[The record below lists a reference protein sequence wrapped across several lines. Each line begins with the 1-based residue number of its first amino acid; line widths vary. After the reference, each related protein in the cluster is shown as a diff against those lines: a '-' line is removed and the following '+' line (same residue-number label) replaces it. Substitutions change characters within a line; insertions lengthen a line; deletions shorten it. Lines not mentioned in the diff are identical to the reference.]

1 MSRFLKGL
9 SAGALTVW
17 LAATPAW
24 AQATAALNGRVTD
37 ESGAVLPGVTVT
49 ATQTDTGFSRSVVT
63 DGGGAYVMPN
73 LPVGPYQLE
82 ISLPGFRTYMRT
94 GIVLQVAATP
104 TINAVLAVG
113 SLEET
118 VAVEAAAP
126 LVDVRST
133 GISEVIEQQRI
144 LELPLQGRQ
153 VTDLIVL
160 AGAAVQDAPNNKS
173 MPGSVFTGVAGS
185 LPFGVAYLLDGAA
198 HNNPYDNLNM
208 PLPFPDAL
216 QEFRVATSGLSAD
229 NGVHSGG
236 TVSAVTKSGTNVFH
250 GTLFEFLRDKRFNSK
265 AVFAPI
271 GPDGKKRD
279 DGLKR
284 NQPGGVLGGPILA
297 DRLFFFGAY
306 QGTFLRVTPA
316 DAITRIPTP
325 ATLAGDFTAF
335 ASPACNR
342 GQQVNLRAPF
352 VNNRID
358 PGLLSPAA
366 TAIARQLP
374 TTADPCGDVRFSAP
388 QHYDQHQVVAK
399 VDYQG
404 SGAHS
409 IFGRYMLTSD
419 VQLPGWPASG
429 NVLTTRPEDASQNH
443 RAQSL
448 TLGDTKV
455 FGANT
460 VNAFRVVWNRTR
472 AHYNLE
478 PFFGADTLGIKD
490 FYNYVPGII
499 GIEISGGFMTASGG
513 SVLFQGDTD
522 AYQISD
528 DVTLVRGSH
537 QIALGG
543 NVAHWTHY
551 TVDGQRGVGLWTFDG
566 SSSGLGMADFLTGR
580 LARLEHARP
589 GVLDLAQE
597 YLGLYAQDT
606 WRVGTR
612 VTLNGGL
619 RWEPFFGQDI
629 KNKAI
634 SNFNLDNFRRGV
646 TSTVFRNA
654 PPGFLYPGD
663 PDFPSGKS
671 GLNNK
676 WTNFAPRVG
685 AAWDVTGDGRMAVR
699 SSYSLGYDFQGAS
712 YLFISATAPPFGGRL
727 RVTQL
732 PGGLDD
738 PYRGFPGGP
747 PHPYPENPGP
757 DAQFPA
763 YGALASVDPDNN
775 STRVQSWNVI
785 VERQVGAAWQVSAS
799 YLGSYTD
806 RIWAQ
811 VQRNAGV
818 FLGTGPCT
826 LAGVSY
832 PTCTTPANLNQRR
845 KLSIENP
852 QASRLI
858 GSIERHEAI
867 GTQTYH
873 ALRLSTQRRA
883 ASGVSLSAN
892 YTRSYCVGN
901 FAQTTFFTG
910 GQSVQDP
917 DNPDWDLGNCT
928 FSRRHI
934 ANATV
939 TVATPQFAN
948 RALHVLASDW
958 NVAGILSAR
967 SGAWLTVMTLRDIT
981 ATGILQQRVDQVAA
995 NPYGDKT
1002 LGNYLNRAAFAY
1014 PAPGQLGTHTRN
1026 SIEGPAYWSIDL
1038 ALSRRIPLGATQDL
1052 ELRLETFNLLN
1063 HFNWGNPG
1071 PPLGGGGNA
1080 NTVNLDAG
1088 NFGQITTQAGTP
1100 RIFQFG
1106 IRYGF

>member
-1 MSRFLKGL
+1 MYFLRHV
-9 SAGALTVW
+9 SAGALILVLTSS
-17 LAATPAW
+17 AAW

-37 ESGAVLPGVTVT
+37 QSGGVLPGVTVT
-49 ATQTDTGFSRSVVT
+49 VTQTETGFMRSVVT
-63 DGGGAYVMPN
+63 ADDGAYVIPN

-82 ISLPGFRTYMRT
+82 MMLQGFRTYVQR

-104 TINAVLAVG
+104 TINAELAVG

-133 GISEVIEQQRI
+133 GISEVVEQERI
-144 LELPLQGRQ
+144 LELPLEGRNPAA
-153 VTDLIVL
+153 LIAMV
-160 AGAAVQDAPNNKS
+160 GGVVQETPNNKS
-173 MPGSVFTGVAGS
+173 MPGSIFTGVAGS
-185 LPFGVAYLLDGAA
+185 LPFGVAYLLDGAP

-236 TVSAVTKSGTNVFH
+236 SVNAVTKSGTNVLH
-250 GTLFEFLRDKRFNSK
+250 GTLFEFLRDKRFNAK

-271 GPDGKKRD
+271 NPATGQRLD

-284 NQPGGVLGGPILA
+284 NQLGGVLGGPILT

-306 QGTFLRVTPA
+306 QGTFQSVAPP
-316 DAITRIPTP
+316 DATTRIPTP
-325 ATLAGDFTAF
+325 AMLAGDFTGL

-342 GQQVNLRAPF
+342 GQQITLRAPF
-352 VNNRID
+352 VNNQID
-358 PGLLSPAA
+358 PRLLSPAA
-366 TAIARQLP
+366 MAIARQLP
-374 TTADPCGDVRFSAP
+374 TTTDPCGDVRFSAP
-388 QHYDQHQVVAK
+388 LSYDQSQIIAK
-399 VDYQG
+399 ADYQG
-404 SGAHS
+404 SGGHS
-409 IFGRYMLTSD
+409 IFGRYMLTFD
-419 VQLPGWPASG
+419 EQVPAWPKSG
-429 NVLTTRPEDASQNH
+429 SVLTTRAEDNAQNH
-443 RAQSL
+443 RAHSL
-448 TLGDTKV
+448 TLGDTRV

-460 VNAFRVVWNRTR
+460 VNAFRVAWNRSR
-472 AHYNLE
+472 AHYHLE
-478 PFFGADTLGIKD
+478 PFFGAESLGINN

-499 GIEISGGFMTASGG
+499 GLEISGGFTTASGG
-513 SVLFQGDTD
+513 SVYFQGDTD

-528 DVTLVRGSH
+528 DITLVRGSH
-537 QIALGG
+537 QLALGG
-543 NVAHWTHY
+543 QGAYWTHY

-566 SSSGLGMADFLTGR
+566 SVTGLGMADFLTGR

-589 GVLDLAQE
+589 GVLDMTQK

-606 WRVGTR
+606 WRVSPR
-612 VTLNGGL
+612 VTLNGGI
-619 RWEPFFGQDI
+619 RWEPFFGAHIQ
-629 KNKAI
+629 NKAI
-634 SNFNLDNFRRGV
+634 SNFDFDRFRQGA

-663 PDFPSGKS
+663 ADFPSGTS

-676 WTNFAPRVG
+676 WTNVAPRVG
-685 AAWDVTGDGRMAVR
+685 MAWDVTGDGRMAVR

-732 PGGLDD
+732 PGGFDD
-738 PYRGFPGGP
+738 PYRDFPGGA
-747 PHPYPENPGP
+747 PHPYPEAPGP

-785 VERQVGAAWQVSAS
+785 VERQIGAAWQVSAT

-811 VQRNAGV
+811 AQRNPGV
-818 FLGTGPCT
+818 YQSTGST
-826 LAGVSY
+826 A
-832 PTCTTPANLNQRR
+832 ANLNQRR
-845 KLSIENP
+845 VLSLENP

-858 GSIERHEAI
+858 GSLERHEAI
-867 GTQTYH
+867 GTQEYH

-892 YTRSYCVGN
+892 YARSYCVGN
-901 FAQTTFFTG
+901 VAQTTFFTG
-910 GQSVQDP
+910 GQSLQDP
-917 DNPDWDLGNCT
+917 DNPDWDLGNCQ

-939 TVATPQFAN
+939 TLETPQFAN
-948 RALHVLASDW
+948 RGLNVLASGW

-967 SGAWLTVMTLRDIT
+967 SGAWLTVMTLRDIA
-981 ATGILQQRVDQVAA
+981 ATGILQQRLDQVLD

-1002 LGNYLNRAAFAY
+1002 LNNYLNRAAFAD
-1014 PAPGQLGTHTRN
+1014 PAPGQLGNHKRN
-1026 SIEGPAYWSIDL
+1026 SIEGPGYWTIDL
-1038 ALSRRIPLGATQDL
+1038 ALARRIPLGATQNV
-1052 ELRLETFNLLN
+1052 ELRVETFNLLN

-1071 PPLGGGGNA
+1071 PPIGGGGNA
-1080 NTVNLDAG
+1080 NTVNFDAG
-1088 NFGQITTQAGTP
+1088 NFGQILTQAGTP

-1106 IRYGF
+1106 IKYAF

>member
-1 MSRFLKGL
+1 MYFLRQVSVCAMILVLTG
-9 SAGALTVW
+9 SA
-17 LAATPAW
+17 AW
-24 AQATAALNGRVTD
+24 AQATAELNGRVTD
-37 ESGAVLPGVTVT
+37 QSGGVLPGVTVT
-49 ATQTDTGFSRSVVT
+49 VTQTDTGFSRSAVT
-63 DGGGAYVMPN
+63 DDNGNYAIPN
-73 LPVGPYQLE
+73 LPTGPYRLE
-82 ISLPGFRTYMRT
+82 VMLQGFRSYVQT

-104 TINAVLAVG
+104 TINAVLSVG

-118 VAVEAAAP
+118 VSVEAAAP

-133 GISEVIEQQRI
+133 GISEVVEQERI
-144 LELPLQGRQ
+144 LELPLEGRNPAA
-153 VTDLIVL
+153 LIAMV
-160 AGAAVQDAPNNKS
+160 GGVVQERPNNKS
-173 MPGSVFTGVAGS
+173 MPGSLFTGVAGS
-185 LPFGVAYLLDGAA
+185 LPFGVAYLLDGAP

-236 TVSAVTKSGTNVFH
+236 SVNAVTKSGTNVLH
-250 GTLFEFLRDKRFNSK
+250 GTLFEFLRDKRFNAK

-271 GPDGKKRD
+271 DPNTGRRVD

-284 NQPGGVLGGPILA
+284 NQLGGALGGPILS

-306 QGTFLRVTPA
+306 QGTFQDVTPP
-316 DAITRIPTP
+316 DATTRIPTP
-325 ATLAGDFTAF
+325 AMLAGDFTAF

-342 GQQVNLRAPF
+342 GQQINLRAPF
-352 VNNRID
+352 VNNQID
-358 PGLLSPAA
+358 PRLFSPAA
-366 TAIARQLP
+366 MAIARQLP
-374 TTADPCGDVRFSAP
+374 TTTDPCGDIRFSAP
-388 QHYDQHQVVAK
+388 LSYDQSQVVAK

-404 SGAHS
+404 SGGHS
-409 IFGRYMLTSD
+409 IFGRYMLTFDDQVPS
-419 VQLPGWPASG
+419 WPTSG
-429 NVLTTRPEDASQNH
+429 SVLTTRAEDNAQTH
-443 RAQSL
+443 RAHSL
-448 TLGDTKV
+448 TLGDTRV
-455 FGANT
+455 FGTNT
-460 VNAFRVVWNRTR
+460 VNAFRVAWNRSR
-472 AHYNLE
+472 AHYHLE
-478 PFFGADTLGIKD
+478 PFFGAETLGINN

-499 GIEISGGFMTASGG
+499 GIEISGGFTTASGG

-528 DVTLVRGSH
+528 DVTLVRGNH
-537 QIALGG
+537 QLALGG
-543 NVAHWTHY
+543 NVAYWTHY

-566 SSSGLGMADFLTGR
+566 SLTGLGTADFLTGR

-589 GVLDLAQE
+589 GVLDLTQK

-606 WRVGTR
+606 WRVSPR
-612 VTLNGGL
+612 VTVNGGV
-619 RWEPFFGQDI
+619 RWEPFFGAHIQ
-629 KNKAI
+629 NNAI
-634 SNFNLDNFRRGV
+634 ANFDFDRFRQGA

-663 PDFPSGKS
+663 PDFPSGTS

-685 AAWDVTGDGRMAVR
+685 MAWDVTGDGRMAVR

-727 RVTQL
+727 RVTSL
-732 PGGLDD
+732 PGGFDD
-738 PYRGFPGGP
+738 PYRDFPGGP
-747 PHPYPENPGP
+747 PHPYPETPGP

-785 VERQVGAAWQVSAS
+785 VERQIGAAWQVAAS

-811 VQRNAGV
+811 AQRNPGV
-818 FLGTGPCT
+818 FM
-826 LAGVSY
+826 AGA
-832 PTCTTPANLNQRR
+832 TAANLNQRR
-845 KLSIENP
+845 VLSLENP

-858 GSIERHEAI
+858 GSLERHEAI
-867 GTQTYH
+867 GTQTYR

-883 ASGVSLSAN
+883 ATGVSLNAN

-901 FAQTTFFTG
+901 VAQTTFFTG
-910 GQSVQDP
+910 GQSLQDP
-917 DNPDWDLGNCT
+917 DNPDWDLGNCQ

-948 RALHVLASDW
+948 RGLNLVASGW
-958 NVAGILSAR
+958 NVAGILTAS
-967 SGAWLTVMTLRDIT
+967 SGAWLTVMTLRDIA
-981 ATGILQQRVDQVAA
+981 ATGILQQRPNQVLD

-1002 LGNYLNRAAFAY
+1002 LNNYLNRAAFAD
-1014 PAPGQLGTHTRN
+1014 PAPGQLGDHIRN
-1026 SIEGPAYWSIDL
+1026 SIEGPAYWTIDL
-1038 ALSRRIPLGATQDL
+1038 ALSRRIPLGVAHNL
-1052 ELRLETFNLLN
+1052 ELRVETFNLLN

-1088 NFGQITTQAGTP
+1088 NFGQILTQAGTP

-1106 IRYGF
+1106 VKYAF

>member
-1 MSRFLKGL
+1 MRFPGHFAIGL
-9 SAGALTVW
+9 ILLLTS
-17 LAATPAW
+17 TSAW
-24 AQATAALNGRVTD
+24 AQATAELNGRVTD
-37 ESGAVLPGVTVT
+37 QSGGVLPGVTVT
-49 ATQTDTGFSRSVVT
+49 VTQTDTGFTRSVVT
-63 DGGGAYVMPN
+63 EANGLYVVSN
-73 LPVGPYQLE
+73 LPTGPYRLE
-82 ISLPGFRTYMRT
+82 VALQGFRTYVQT

-104 TINAVLAVG
+104 TINVVLSVG
-113 SLEET
+113 NLQET
-118 VAVEAAAP
+118 VTIEAAAP
-126 LVDVRST
+126 LVDVKST
-133 GISEVIEQQRI
+133 GISEVVEQERI

-160 AGAAVQDAPNNKS
+160 AGAAVQDIPNNKS
-173 MPGSVFTGVAGS
+173 MPGSIFTGVAGS

-236 TVSAVTKSGTNVFH
+236 TVNAVTKSGTNLLH

-265 AVFAPI
+265 AYFAPI
-271 GPDGKKRD
+271 GPDGKRLD

-284 NQPGGVLGGPILA
+284 NQPGGVVGGPIVK

-306 QGTFLRVTPA
+306 QGTFLRVTPP
-316 DAITRIPTP
+316 DAITRIPSR
-325 ATLAGDFTAF
+325 AMLAGDFTAF

-342 GQQVNLRAPF
+342 GQQIQLRAPF
-352 VNNRID
+352 VNNQID
-358 PGLLSPAA
+358 PRLFSPAA
-366 TAIARQLP
+366 MNIARQLP
-374 TTADPCGDVRFSAP
+374 STNDPCGDTRFSAP
-388 QHYDQHQVVAK
+388 QHYDQGQVIGK
-399 VDYQG
+399 VDYQSIGG
-404 SGAHS
+404 SHS
-409 IFGRYMLTSD
+409 MFVRYMGTFD
-419 VQLPGWPASG
+419 DQLPSWPGSG
-429 NVLTTRPEDASQNH
+429 NVLTTRPEDAAQKH
-443 RAQSL
+443 RAHSL
-448 TLGDTKV
+448 TGGDTRV
-455 FGANT
+455 YGSNT
-460 VNAFRVVWNRTR
+460 VNAVRFAWNRTR

-478 PFFGADTLGIKD
+478 PFFGAETVGIKD
-490 FYNYVPGII
+490 FYNYVPGVM
-499 GIEISGGFMTASGG
+499 GLEVSGGFTTASGG

-528 DVTLVRGSH
+528 DLAVVRGSH
-537 QIALGG
+537 QLAVGG
-543 NVAHWTHY
+543 SVAYWTHY
-551 TVDGQRGVGLWTFDG
+551 TTDGQRGVGLWTFDG
-566 SSSGLGMADFLTGR
+566 SLTGLGMADFLTGR

-589 GVLDLAQE
+589 GVLDMNQK

-606 WRVGTR
+606 WRVSRT
-612 VTLNGGL
+612 VTLNAGL
-619 RWEPFFGQDI
+619 RWEPFFGATI
-629 KNKAI
+629 ANKAI
-634 SNFNLDNFRRGV
+634 ANFDLNRFRQGT

-663 PDFPSGKS
+663 PGFPSGKS

-676 WTNFAPRVG
+676 WTNLAPRIG
-685 AAWDVTGDGRMAVR
+685 MAWDVTGDGRTAVR

-732 PGGLDD
+732 PGGFDD
-738 PYRGFPGGP
+738 PYRDFPGGP
-747 PHPYPENPGP
+747 PHPYPETPGP

-775 STRVQSWNVI
+775 STRIQSWNVI
-785 VERQVGAAWQVSAS
+785 VERQIGAAWQVSAS

-826 LAGVSY
+826 LAGVFY
-832 PTCTTPANLNQRR
+832 PTCTTTANLNQRR
-845 KLSIENP
+845 LLSLENP

-867 GTQTYH
+867 GTQTYR
-873 ALRLSTQRRA
+873 ALRLSTQRREA
-883 ASGVSLSAN
+883 RGVSLSAN

-910 GQSVQDP
+910 GQSLQNP
-917 DNPDWDLGNCT
+917 DDPDWDLGNCAL
-928 FSRRHI
+928 SRRHI

-939 TVATPQFAN
+939 TVETPQFAN
-948 RALHVLASDW
+948 RGLNLVASGW
-958 NVAGILSAR
+958 NVAGILGAR
-967 SGAWLTVMTLRDIT
+967 SGAWLTVMTLRDI
-981 ATGILQQRVDQVAA
+981 AANGILQQRVDQVLD
-995 NPYGDKT
+995 NPYGKKT
-1002 LGNYLNRAAFAY
+1002 LDNYLNPAAFAY
-1014 PAPGQLGTHTRN
+1014 PAPGQLGTHKRN
-1026 SIEGPAYWSIDL
+1026 SFEGPAYWSIDL
-1038 ALSRRIPLGATQDL
+1038 ALSRRIPLGPAQNV
-1052 ELRLETFNLLN
+1052 ELRVETFNLLN

-1071 PPLGGGGNA
+1071 PPLGAGANA
-1080 NTVNLDAG
+1080 NTANFDAG
-1088 NFGQITTQAGTP
+1088 NFGQITTQTGTP

-1106 IRYGF
+1106 IKYVF

>member
-1 MSRFLKGL
+1 MSRFLRGF
-9 SAGALTVW
+9 SAVALTVFF
-17 LAATPAW
+17 TTTMAW
-24 AQATAALNGRVTD
+24 AQATAELNGRVTD
-37 ESGAVLPGVTVT
+37 QSGGVLPGVTVT
-49 ATQTDTGFSRSVVT
+49 VTQTDTGFSRSVVT
-63 DGGGAYVMPN
+63 DDNGNYAIPN
-73 LPVGPYQLE
+73 LPTGPYRLE
-82 ISLPGFRTYMRT
+82 VMLQGFRSYVQT

-104 TINAVLAVG
+104 TINAVLSVG

-118 VAVEAAAP
+118 VSVEAAAP

-133 GISEVIEQQRI
+133 GISEVVEQERI
-144 LELPLQGRQ
+144 LELPLEGRNPAA
-153 VTDLIVL
+153 LIAMV
-160 AGAAVQDAPNNKS
+160 GGVVQERPNNKS
-173 MPGSVFTGVAGS
+173 MPGSLFTGVAGS
-185 LPFGVAYLLDGAA
+185 LPFGVAYLLDGAP

-236 TVSAVTKSGTNVFH
+236 SVNAVTKSGTNVLH
-250 GTLFEFLRDKRFNSK
+250 GTLFEFLRDKRFNAK

-271 GPDGKKRD
+271 DPVTGERVD

-284 NQPGGVLGGPILA
+284 NQLGGALGGPILT
-297 DRLFFFGAY
+297 DRLFFFAAY
-306 QGTFLRVTPA
+306 QGTFQDVTPP
-316 DAITRIPTP
+316 DATTRIPTP
-325 ATLAGDFTAF
+325 AMLAGDFSAF

-342 GQQVNLRAPF
+342 GQQIALRAPF
-352 VNNRID
+352 VNNQID
-358 PGLLSPAA
+358 PRLFSPAA
-366 TAIARQLP
+366 MAIARQLP
-374 TTADPCGDVRFSAP
+374 TTTDPCGDIRFSAP
-388 QHYDQHQVVAK
+388 LGYDQSQVVAK

-404 SGAHS
+404 SGGHS
-409 IFGRYMLTSD
+409 IFGRYMLTLD
-419 VQLPGWPASG
+419 EQTPAWPTSG
-429 NVLTTRPEDASQNH
+429 SVLTTRAEDN
-443 RAQSL
+443 AQKHTAHSL
-448 TLGDTKV
+448 TLGDTRV
-455 FGANT
+455 FGTDT
-460 VNAFRVVWNRTR
+460 VNAFRVAWNRSR
-472 AHYNLE
+472 AHYHLE
-478 PFFGADTLGIKD
+478 PFFGAETLGINN

-499 GIEISGGFMTASGG
+499 GIEISGGFTTASGG

-528 DVTLVRGSH
+528 DVTLVRGNH
-537 QIALGG
+537 QLALGG
-543 NVAHWTHY
+543 NVAYWTHY

-566 SSSGLGMADFLTGR
+566 SLTGSGMADFLTGR

-589 GVLDLAQE
+589 GVLDLTQK

-606 WRVGTR
+606 WRVSPR
-612 VTLNGGL
+612 VTVNGGV
-619 RWEPFFGQDI
+619 RWEPFFGAHIQ
-629 KNKAI
+629 NNAI
-634 SNFNLDNFRRGV
+634 ANFDFDRFRQGA

-663 PDFPSGKS
+663 PDFPSGTS

-685 AAWDVTGDGRMAVR
+685 MAWDVTGDGRMAVR

-732 PGGLDD
+732 PGGFDD
-738 PYRGFPGGP
+738 PYRDFPGGP
-747 PHPYPENPGP
+747 PHPYPETPGP

-785 VERQVGAAWQVSAS
+785 VERQIGAAWQVAAS

-811 VQRNAGV
+811 AQRNPGV
-818 FLGTGPCT
+818 FV
-826 LAGVSY
+826 AGA
-832 PTCTTPANLNQRR
+832 TAANLNQRR
-845 KLSIENP
+845 VLSLENP

-858 GSIERHEAI
+858 GSLERHEAI
-867 GTQTYH
+867 GTQTYR
-873 ALRLSTQRRA
+873 ALRVSTQRRA
-883 ASGVSLSAN
+883 ATGVSLNAN

-901 FAQTTFFTG
+901 VAQTTFFTG
-910 GQSVQDP
+910 GQSLQDP
-917 DNPDWDLGNCT
+917 DNPDWDLGNCQ

-948 RALHVLASDW
+948 RGLNILASGW
-958 NVAGILSAR
+958 NVAGILTAS
-967 SGAWLTVMTLRDIT
+967 SGAWLSVMTLRDIA
-981 ATGILQQRVDQVAA
+981 ATGILQQRPNQVLA

-1002 LGNYLNRAAFAY
+1002 LNNYLNRAAFAD
-1014 PAPGQLGTHTRN
+1014 PAPGQLGDHIRN
-1026 SIEGPAYWSIDL
+1026 SIEGPAYWTIDL
-1038 ALSRRIPLGATQDL
+1038 ALSRRIPLGVAQNL
-1052 ELRLETFNLLN
+1052 ELRVETFNLLN

-1071 PPLGGGGNA
+1071 PPIGGGGNA

-1088 NFGQITTQAGTP
+1088 NFGQILTQMGTP

-1106 IRYGF
+1106 SKYAF

>member
-1 MSRFLKGL
+1 MAVLVRGKEALMYFLRQVSVCAMILVLTG
-9 SAGALTVW
+9 SA
-17 LAATPAW
+17 AW
-24 AQATAALNGRVTD
+24 AQATAELNGRVTD
-37 ESGAVLPGVTVT
+37 QSGGVLPGVTVT
-49 ATQTDTGFSRSVVT
+49 VTQTDTGFSRSAVT
-63 DGGGAYVMPN
+63 DDNGNYAIPN
-73 LPVGPYQLE
+73 LPTGPYRLE
-82 ISLPGFRTYMRT
+82 VMLQGFRSYVQT

-104 TINAVLAVG
+104 TINAVLSVG

-118 VAVEAAAP
+118 VSVEAAAP

-133 GISEVIEQQRI
+133 GISEVVEQERI
-144 LELPLQGRQ
+144 LELPLEGRNPAA
-153 VTDLIVL
+153 LIAMV
-160 AGAAVQDAPNNKS
+160 GGVVQERPNNKS
-173 MPGSVFTGVAGS
+173 MPGSLFTGVAGS
-185 LPFGVAYLLDGAA
+185 LPFGVAYLLDGAP

-236 TVSAVTKSGTNVFH
+236 SVNAVTKSGTNVLH
-250 GTLFEFLRDKRFNSK
+250 GTLFEFLRDKRFNAK

-271 GPDGKKRD
+271 DPNTGRRVD

-284 NQPGGVLGGPILA
+284 NQLGGALGGPILS

-306 QGTFLRVTPA
+306 QGTFQDVTPP
-316 DAITRIPTP
+316 DATTRIPTP
-325 ATLAGDFTAF
+325 AMLAGDFTAF

-342 GQQVNLRAPF
+342 GQQINLRAPF
-352 VNNRID
+352 VNNQID
-358 PGLLSPAA
+358 PRLFSPAA
-366 TAIARQLP
+366 MAIARQLP
-374 TTADPCGDVRFSAP
+374 TTTDPCGDIRFSAP
-388 QHYDQHQVVAK
+388 LSYDQSQVVAK

-404 SGAHS
+404 SGGHS
-409 IFGRYMLTSD
+409 IFGRYMLTFDDQVPS
-419 VQLPGWPASG
+419 WPTSG
-429 NVLTTRPEDASQNH
+429 SVLTTRAEDNAQTH
-443 RAQSL
+443 RAHSL
-448 TLGDTKV
+448 TLGDTRV
-455 FGANT
+455 FGTNT
-460 VNAFRVVWNRTR
+460 VNAFRVAWNRSR
-472 AHYNLE
+472 AHYHLE
-478 PFFGADTLGIKD
+478 PFFGAETLGINN

-499 GIEISGGFMTASGG
+499 GIEISGGFTTASGG

-528 DVTLVRGSH
+528 DVTLVRGNH
-537 QIALGG
+537 QLALGG
-543 NVAHWTHY
+543 NVAYWTHY

-566 SSSGLGMADFLTGR
+566 SLTGLGTADFLTGR

-589 GVLDLAQE
+589 GVLDLTQK

-606 WRVGTR
+606 WRVSPR
-612 VTLNGGL
+612 VTVNGGV
-619 RWEPFFGQDI
+619 RWEPFFGAHIQ
-629 KNKAI
+629 NNAI
-634 SNFNLDNFRRGV
+634 ANFDFDRFRQGA

-663 PDFPSGKS
+663 PDFPSGTS

-685 AAWDVTGDGRMAVR
+685 MAWDVTGDGRMAVR

-727 RVTQL
+727 RVTSL
-732 PGGLDD
+732 PGGFDD
-738 PYRGFPGGP
+738 PYRDFPGGP
-747 PHPYPENPGP
+747 PHPYPETPSP

-785 VERQVGAAWQVSAS
+785 VERQIGAAWQVAAS

-811 VQRNAGV
+811 AQRNPGV
-818 FLGTGPCT
+818 FM
-826 LAGVSY
+826 AGA
-832 PTCTTPANLNQRR
+832 TAANLNQRR
-845 KLSIENP
+845 VLSLENP

-858 GSIERHEAI
+858 GSLERHEAI
-867 GTQTYH
+867 GTQTYR

-883 ASGVSLSAN
+883 ATGVSLNAN

-901 FAQTTFFTG
+901 VAQTTFFTG
-910 GQSVQDP
+910 GQSLQDP
-917 DNPDWDLGNCT
+917 DNPDWDLGNCQ

-948 RALHVLASDW
+948 RGLNLVASGW
-958 NVAGILSAR
+958 NVAGILTAS
-967 SGAWLTVMTLRDIT
+967 SGAWLTVMTLRDIA
-981 ATGILQQRVDQVAA
+981 ATGILQQRPNQVLD

-1002 LGNYLNRAAFAY
+1002 LNNYLNRAAFAD
-1014 PAPGQLGTHTRN
+1014 PAPGQLGDHLRN
-1026 SIEGPAYWSIDL
+1026 SIEGPAYWTIDL
-1038 ALSRRIPLGATQDL
+1038 ALSRRIPLGVAHNL
-1052 ELRLETFNLLN
+1052 ELRVETFNLLN

-1088 NFGQITTQAGTP
+1088 NFGQILTQAGTP

-1106 IRYGF
+1106 VKYAF

>member
-1 MSRFLKGL
+1 MYFLRQVSVCAMILVLTG
-9 SAGALTVW
+9 SA
-17 LAATPAW
+17 AW
-24 AQATAALNGRVTD
+24 AQATAELNGRVTD
-37 ESGAVLPGVTVT
+37 QSGGVLPGVTVT
-49 ATQTDTGFSRSVVT
+49 VTQTDTGFSRSAVT
-63 DGGGAYVMPN
+63 DDNGNYAIPN
-73 LPVGPYQLE
+73 LPTGPYRLE
-82 ISLPGFRTYMRT
+82 VMLQGFRSYVQT

-104 TINAVLAVG
+104 TINAVLSVG

-118 VAVEAAAP
+118 VSVEAAAP

-133 GISEVIEQQRI
+133 GISEVVEQERI
-144 LELPLQGRQ
+144 LELPLEGRNPAA
-153 VTDLIVL
+153 LIAMV
-160 AGAAVQDAPNNKS
+160 GGVVQERPNNKS
-173 MPGSVFTGVAGS
+173 MPGSLFTGVAGS
-185 LPFGVAYLLDGAA
+185 LPFGVAYLLDGAP

-236 TVSAVTKSGTNVFH
+236 SVNAVTKSGTNVLH
-250 GTLFEFLRDKRFNSK
+250 GTLFEFLRDKRFNAK

-271 GPDGKKRD
+271 DPNTGRRVD

-284 NQPGGVLGGPILA
+284 NQLGGALGGPILS

-306 QGTFLRVTPA
+306 QGTFQDVTPP
-316 DAITRIPTP
+316 DATTRIPTP
-325 ATLAGDFTAF
+325 AMLAGDFTAF

-342 GQQVNLRAPF
+342 GQQINLRAPF
-352 VNNRID
+352 VNNQID
-358 PGLLSPAA
+358 PRLFSPAA
-366 TAIARQLP
+366 MAIARQLP
-374 TTADPCGDVRFSAP
+374 TTTDPCGDIRFSAP
-388 QHYDQHQVVAK
+388 LSYDQSQVVAK

-404 SGAHS
+404 SGGHS
-409 IFGRYMLTSD
+409 IFGRYMLTFDDQVPS
-419 VQLPGWPASG
+419 WPTSG
-429 NVLTTRPEDASQNH
+429 SVLTTRAEDNAQTH
-443 RAQSL
+443 RAHSL
-448 TLGDTKV
+448 TLGDTRV
-455 FGANT
+455 FGTDT
-460 VNAFRVVWNRTR
+460 VNAFRVAWNRSR
-472 AHYNLE
+472 AHYHLE
-478 PFFGADTLGIKD
+478 PFFGAETLGINN

-499 GIEISGGFMTASGG
+499 GIEISGGFTTASGG

-528 DVTLVRGSH
+528 DVTLVRGNH
-537 QIALGG
+537 QLALGG
-543 NVAHWTHY
+543 NVAYWTHY

-566 SSSGLGMADFLTGR
+566 SLTGLGTADFLTGR

-589 GVLDLAQE
+589 GVLDLTQK

-606 WRVGTR
+606 WRVSPR
-612 VTLNGGL
+612 VTVNGGV
-619 RWEPFFGQDI
+619 RWEPFFGAHIQ
-629 KNKAI
+629 NNAI
-634 SNFNLDNFRRGV
+634 ANFDFDRFRQGA

-663 PDFPSGKS
+663 PDFPSGTS

-685 AAWDVTGDGRMAVR
+685 MAWDVTGDGRMAVR

-727 RVTQL
+727 RVTSL
-732 PGGLDD
+732 PGGFDD
-738 PYRGFPGGP
+738 PYRDFPGGP
-747 PHPYPENPGP
+747 PHPYPETPGP

-785 VERQVGAAWQVSAS
+785 VERQIGAAWQVAAS

-811 VQRNAGV
+811 AQRNPGV
-818 FLGTGPCT
+818 FM
-826 LAGVSY
+826 AGA
-832 PTCTTPANLNQRR
+832 TAANLNQRR
-845 KLSIENP
+845 VLSLENP

-858 GSIERHEAI
+858 GSLERHEAI
-867 GTQTYH
+867 GTQTYR

-883 ASGVSLSAN
+883 ATGVSLNAN

-901 FAQTTFFTG
+901 VAQTTFFTG
-910 GQSVQDP
+910 GQSLQDP
-917 DNPDWDLGNCT
+917 DNPDWDLGNCQ

-948 RALHVLASDW
+948 RGLNLVASGW
-958 NVAGILSAR
+958 NVAGILTAS
-967 SGAWLTVMTLRDIT
+967 SGAWLTVMTLRDIA
-981 ATGILQQRVDQVAA
+981 ATGILQQRPNQVLD

-1002 LGNYLNRAAFAY
+1002 LNNYLNRAAFAD
-1014 PAPGQLGTHTRN
+1014 PAPGQLGDHLRN
-1026 SIEGPAYWSIDL
+1026 SIEGPAYWTIDL
-1038 ALSRRIPLGATQDL
+1038 ALSRRIPLGVAHNL
-1052 ELRLETFNLLN
+1052 ELRVETFNLLN

-1088 NFGQITTQAGTP
+1088 NFGQILTQAGTP

-1106 IRYGF
+1106 VKYAF

>member
-1 MSRFLKGL
+1 MSRFLRGF
-9 SAGALTVW
+9 SAVALTVFF
-17 LAATPAW
+17 TTTMAW
-24 AQATAALNGRVTD
+24 AQATAELNGRVTD
-37 ESGAVLPGVTVT
+37 QSGGVLPGVTVT
-49 ATQTDTGFSRSVVT
+49 VTQTDTGFSRSVVT
-63 DGGGAYVMPN
+63 DDNGNYAIPN
-73 LPVGPYQLE
+73 LPTGPYRLE
-82 ISLPGFRTYMRT
+82 VMLQGFRSYVQT

-104 TINAVLAVG
+104 TINAVLSVG

-118 VAVEAAAP
+118 VSVEAAAP

-133 GISEVIEQQRI
+133 GISEVVEQERI
-144 LELPLQGRQ
+144 LELPLEGRNPAA
-153 VTDLIVL
+153 LIAMV
-160 AGAAVQDAPNNKS
+160 GGVVQERPNNKS
-173 MPGSVFTGVAGS
+173 MPGSLFTGVAGS
-185 LPFGVAYLLDGAA
+185 LPFGVAYLLDGAP

-236 TVSAVTKSGTNVFH
+236 SVNAVTKSGTNVLH
-250 GTLFEFLRDKRFNSK
+250 GTLFEFLRDKRFNAK

-271 GPDGKKRD
+271 DPVTGERVD

-284 NQPGGVLGGPILA
+284 NQLGGALGGPILT
-297 DRLFFFGAY
+297 DRLFFFAAY
-306 QGTFLRVTPA
+306 QGTFQDVTPP
-316 DAITRIPTP
+316 DATTRIPTP
-325 ATLAGDFTAF
+325 AMLAGDFSAF

-342 GQQVNLRAPF
+342 GQQIALRAPF
-352 VNNRID
+352 VNNQID
-358 PGLLSPAA
+358 PRLFSPAA
-366 TAIARQLP
+366 MAIARQLP
-374 TTADPCGDVRFSAP
+374 TTTDPCGDIRFSAP
-388 QHYDQHQVVAK
+388 LGYDQSQVVAK

-404 SGAHS
+404 SGGHS
-409 IFGRYMLTSD
+409 IFGRYMLTLD
-419 VQLPGWPASG
+419 EQTPAWPTSG
-429 NVLTTRPEDASQNH
+429 SVLTTRAEDN
-443 RAQSL
+443 AQKHTAHSL
-448 TLGDTKV
+448 TLGDTRV
-455 FGANT
+455 FGTDT
-460 VNAFRVVWNRTR
+460 VNAFRVAWNRSR
-472 AHYNLE
+472 AHYHLE
-478 PFFGADTLGIKD
+478 PFFGAETLGINN

-499 GIEISGGFMTASGG
+499 GIEISGGFTTASGG

-528 DVTLVRGSH
+528 DVTLVRGNH
-537 QIALGG
+537 QLALGG
-543 NVAHWTHY
+543 NVAYWTHY

-566 SSSGLGMADFLTGR
+566 SLTGSGMADFLTGR

-589 GVLDLAQE
+589 GVLDLTQK

-606 WRVGTR
+606 WRVSPR
-612 VTLNGGL
+612 VTVNGGV
-619 RWEPFFGQDI
+619 RWEPFFGAHIQ
-629 KNKAI
+629 NNAI
-634 SNFNLDNFRRGV
+634 ANFDFDRFRQGA

-663 PDFPSGKS
+663 PDFPSGTS

-685 AAWDVTGDGRMAVR
+685 MAWDVTGDGRMAVR

-732 PGGLDD
+732 PGGFDD
-738 PYRGFPGGP
+738 PYRDFPGGP
-747 PHPYPENPGP
+747 PHPYPETPGP

-785 VERQVGAAWQVSAS
+785 VERQIGAAWQVAAS

-811 VQRNAGV
+811 AQRNPGV
-818 FLGTGPCT
+818 FV
-826 LAGVSY
+826 AGA
-832 PTCTTPANLNQRR
+832 TAANLNQRR
-845 KLSIENP
+845 VLSLENP

-858 GSIERHEAI
+858 GSLERHEAI
-867 GTQTYH
+867 GTQTYR
-873 ALRLSTQRRA
+873 ALRVSTQRRA
-883 ASGVSLSAN
+883 ATGVSLNAN

-901 FAQTTFFTG
+901 VAQTTFFTG
-910 GQSVQDP
+910 GQSLQDP
-917 DNPDWDLGNCT
+917 DNPDWDLGNCQ

-948 RALHVLASDW
+948 RGLNILASGW
-958 NVAGILSAR
+958 NVAGILTAS
-967 SGAWLTVMTLRDIT
+967 SGAWLSVMTLRDIA
-981 ATGILQQRVDQVAA
+981 ATGILQQRPNQVLA

-1002 LGNYLNRAAFAY
+1002 LNNYLNRAAFAD
-1014 PAPGQLGTHTRN
+1014 PAPGQLGDHIRN
-1026 SIEGPAYWSIDL
+1026 SIEGPAYWTIDL
-1038 ALSRRIPLGATQDL
+1038 ALSRRIPLGVAQNL
-1052 ELRLETFNLLN
+1052 ELRVETFNLLN

-1071 PPLGGGGNA
+1071 PPIGGGGNA

-1088 NFGQITTQAGTP
+1088 NFGQILTQMGTP

-1106 IRYGF
+1106 IKYAF

>member
-1 MSRFLKGL
+1 MYFLRHV
-9 SAGALTVW
+9 SAGALILVLTSS
-17 LAATPAW
+17 AAW

-37 ESGAVLPGVTVT
+37 QSGGVLPGVTVT
-49 ATQTDTGFSRSVVT
+49 VTQTETGFTRSVVT
-63 DGGGAYVMPN
+63 DDDGTYVIPN
-73 LPVGPYQLE
+73 LPLGPYQLE
-82 ISLPGFRTYMRT
+82 VMLQGFRTYVQR

-104 TINAVLAVG
+104 TINAVLSVG

-118 VAVEAAAP
+118 VSVEAAAP

-133 GISEVIEQQRI
+133 GISEVVEQERI
-144 LELPLQGRQ
+144 LELPLEGRNPAA
-153 VTDLIVL
+153 LIAMV
-160 AGAAVQDAPNNKS
+160 GGVVQERPNNKS
-173 MPGSVFTGVAGS
+173 MPGSLFTGVAGS
-185 LPFGVAYLLDGAA
+185 LPFGVAYLLDGAP

-236 TVSAVTKSGTNVFH
+236 SVNAVTKSGTNVLH
-250 GTLFEFLRDKRFNSK
+250 GTLFEFLRDKRFNAK
-265 AVFAPI
+265 AAFAPI
-271 GPDGKKRD
+271 DPNTGRRVD

-284 NQPGGVLGGPILA
+284 NQLGGALGGPILT

-306 QGTFLRVTPA
+306 QGTFQDVTPP
-316 DAITRIPTP
+316 DATTRIPTP
-325 ATLAGDFTAF
+325 AMLAGDFAAF

-342 GQQVNLRAPF
+342 GQQITLRPPF
-352 VNNRID
+352 VNNQID
-358 PGLLSPAA
+358 PRLFSPAA
-366 TAIARQLP
+366 MAIARQLP
-374 TTADPCGDVRFSAP
+374 TTADPCGDIRFSAP
-388 QHYDQHQVVAK
+388 LSYDQSQVVAK
-399 VDYQG
+399 IDYQG
-404 SGAHS
+404 SGGHS
-409 IFGRYMLTSD
+409 IFGRYMLTTD
-419 VQLPGWPASG
+419 EQVPAWPTSG
-429 NVLTTRPEDASQNH
+429 SVLTTRPEDN
-443 RAQSL
+443 AQKHSAHSL
-448 TLGDTKV
+448 TLGDTRV

-460 VNAFRVVWNRTR
+460 VNAFRVAWNRSR
-472 AHYNLE
+472 AHYHLE
-478 PFFGADTLGIKD
+478 PFFGAETLGIKD

-499 GIEISGGFMTASGG
+499 GIEISGGFTTASGG

-528 DVTLVRGSH
+528 DVTLVRGAH
-537 QIALGG
+537 QLALGG
-543 NVAHWTHY
+543 NVAYWTHY

-566 SSSGLGMADFLTGR
+566 SLTGSGMADFLTGR

-589 GVLDLAQE
+589 GVLDLAQK

-606 WRVGTR
+606 WRISPR
-612 VTLNGGL
+612 VTVNGGV
-619 RWEPFFGQDI
+619 RWEPFFGAHIQ
-629 KNKAI
+629 NNAI
-634 SNFNLDNFRRGV
+634 ANFDFDRFRQGA

-663 PDFPSGKS
+663 PDFPSGTS

-685 AAWDVTGDGRMAVR
+685 MAWDVTGDGRMAVR

-727 RVTQL
+727 RVTSL
-732 PGGLDD
+732 PGGFDD
-738 PYRGFPGGP
+738 PYRDFPGGP
-747 PHPYPENPGP
+747 PHPYPETPGP

-763 YGALASVDPDNN
+763 YGALASVDPDAN

-785 VERQVGAAWQVSAS
+785 VERQIGAAWQVAAS

-811 VQRNAGV
+811 AQRNPGV
-818 FLGTGPCT
+818 FT
-826 LAGVSY
+826 AGA
-832 PTCTTPANLNQRR
+832 TAANLNQRR
-845 KLSIENP
+845 VLSLENP

-858 GSIERHEAI
+858 GSLERHEAI
-867 GTQTYH
+867 GTQTYR

-883 ASGVSLSAN
+883 ATGVSLNAN

-901 FAQTTFFTG
+901 VAQTTFFTG
-910 GQSVQDP
+910 GQSLQDP
-917 DNPDWDLGNCT
+917 DNPDWDLGNCQ

-939 TVATPQFAN
+939 TVATPQIAN
-948 RALHVLASDW
+948 RGLNILASGW
-958 NVAGILSAR
+958 NVAGILTAS
-967 SGAWLTVMTLRDIT
+967 SGAWLTVMTLRDIA
-981 ATGILQQRVDQVAA
+981 ATGILQQRPNQVLA

-1002 LGNYLNRAAFAY
+1002 LNNYLNRAAFAD
-1014 PAPGQLGTHTRN
+1014 PAPGQLGDHIRN
-1026 SIEGPAYWSIDL
+1026 SIEGPAYWTIDL
-1038 ALSRRIPLGATQDL
+1038 ALSRRIPLGVAQNL
-1052 ELRLETFNLLN
+1052 EIRVETFNLLN

-1071 PPLGGGGNA
+1071 PPIGGGGNT

-1088 NFGQITTQAGTP
+1088 NFGQILTQAGTP

-1106 IRYGF
+1106 IKYAF

>member
-1 MSRFLKGL
+1 MYFLRAV
-9 SAGALTVW
+9 STVALMILLTGP
-17 LAATPAW
+17 PAW

-49 ATQTDTGFSRSVVT
+49 VTQTETSFARSVVT
-63 DGGGAYVMPN
+63 DGDGTYVIPN
-73 LPVGPYQLE
+73 LPLGPYQLE
-82 ISLPGFRTYMRT
+82 MSLQGFRTYVQR
-94 GIVLQVAATP
+94 GIVLQVGATP

-118 VAVEAAAP
+118 VSVEAAAP

-133 GISEVIEQQRI
+133 GISEVVEQERI
-144 LELPLQGRQ
+144 LELPLEGRNAA
-153 VTDLIVL
+153 TLIAMV
-160 AGAAVQDAPNNKS
+160 GGVVQETPNNKS
-173 MPGSVFTGVAGS
+173 MPGSLYTGVAGS
-185 LPFGVAYLLDGAA
+185 LPFGVAFVLDGAP

-236 TVSAVTKSGTNVFH
+236 TVNLVTKSGTNVLH

-265 AVFAPI
+265 AVFAPVDPRT
-271 GPDGKKRD
+271 GEKMD

-284 NQPGGVLGGPILA
+284 NQPGGVLGGPILT

-306 QGTFLRVTPA
+306 QGTFLRVAPP
-316 DAITRIPTP
+316 DATTRIPT
-325 ATLAGDFTAF
+325 AAMLAGDFTAF

-342 GQQVNLRAPF
+342 GQQITLRAPF
-352 VNNRID
+352 VNNQID
-358 PGLLSPAA
+358 PRLFSPAA

-374 TTADPCGDVRFSAP
+374 TTTDPCGDVRFSAP
-388 QHYDQHQVVAK
+388 LSNDQSQIVTK

-404 SGAHS
+404 SGGHS
-409 IFGRYMLTSD
+409 IFGRYMLTFD
-419 VQLPGWPASG
+419 DQIPAWPTSG
-429 NVLTTRPEDASQNH
+429 SVLTTRAEDAAQNH
-443 RAQSL
+443 RAHSL
-448 TLGDTKV
+448 TLGDTRV

-460 VNAFRVVWNRTR
+460 VNAFRIAWNRSR

-478 PFFGADTLGIKD
+478 PFFGPETVGIKD

-499 GIEISGGFMTASGG
+499 GIEVSGGFATASGG

-528 DVTLVRGSH
+528 DITLVRGSH
-537 QIALGG
+537 QFALGG
-543 NVAHWTHY
+543 NVAYWTHY

-566 SSSGLGMADFLTGR
+566 SLTGLGMADFLTGR

-589 GVLDLAQE
+589 GILDLKQN

-606 WRVGTR
+606 WRISSR

-619 RWEPFFGQDI
+619 RWEPFFGTEIQ
-629 KNKAI
+629 NKAI
-634 SNFNLDNFRRGV
+634 ANFDVDRFRQGA

-654 PPGFLYPGD
+654 PAGFLYPGD
-663 PDFPSGKS
+663 SNFPSGKS
-671 GLNNK
+671 GMNNK

-685 AAWDVTGDGRMAVR
+685 MAWDVTGDGRMAVR
-699 SSYSLGYDFQGAS
+699 SSYGLGYDFQGAS
-712 YLFISATAPPFGGRL
+712 YLFISATSPPFGGRL

-732 PGGLDD
+732 PGGFDD
-738 PYRGFPGGP
+738 PYRDFPGGP

-757 DAQFPA
+757 ETQFPA
-763 YGALASVDPDNN
+763 YGSLASVDPDNN
-775 STRVQSWNVI
+775 STRFQSWNVV
-785 VERQVGAAWQVSAS
+785 VERQVGGAWQVSAS

-832 PTCTTPANLNQRR
+832 PTCTTTANLNQRR
-845 KLSIENP
+845 KLSVENA

-858 GSIERHEAI
+858 GSIERHEAV
-867 GTQTYH
+867 GTQNYH
-873 ALRLSTQRRA
+873 AFRLTTQRRA
-883 ASGVSLSAN
+883 ANGVSLNAN
-892 YTRSYCVGN
+892 YARSYCVGN
-901 FAQTTFFTG
+901 VAQTTFFTG

-917 DNPDWDLGNCT
+917 DNPDWDRGNCQ

-939 TVATPQFAN
+939 TVGTPQFDN
-948 RALHVLASDW
+948 RGLSLLASGW
-958 NVAGILSAR
+958 NLASILSAR
-967 SGAWLTVMTLRDIT
+967 SGTWMSVMTLRDVA
-981 ATGILQQRVDQVAA
+981 ATGILQQRVDQILD
-995 NPYGDKT
+995 NPYGNKT
-1002 LGNYLNRAAFAY
+1002 LNNYLNPAAFAY
-1014 PAPGQLGTHTRN
+1014 PAAGQLGTHKRN
-1026 SIEGPAYWSIDL
+1026 SIEGPAYWTIDL
-1038 ALSRRIPLGATQDL
+1038 AVSRRIPLGATQDL
-1052 ELRLETFNLLN
+1052 ELRVETFNLLN

-1071 PPLGGGGNA
+1071 PPLGGGGNVNTA
-1080 NTVNLDAG
+1080 NFDAG
-1088 NFGQITTQAGTP
+1088 NFGQIITQAGTP

-1106 IRYGF
+1106 IKYAF

>member
-1 MSRFLKGL
+1 MRRFLRGF
-9 SAGALTVW
+9 SAGALMLLVSV
-17 LAATPAW
+17 PVW

-37 ESGAVLPGVTVT
+37 ESGGVLPGVSVT
-49 ATQTDTGFSRSVVT
+49 ATQTDTGFSRSAVT
-63 DGGGAYVMPN
+63 DANGTYVLPN

-82 ISLPGFRTYMRT
+82 MTLQGFRTYMQT

-104 TINAVLAVG
+104 TINAVLTVG

-118 VAVEAAAP
+118 VSVEAAAP

-133 GISEVIEQQRI
+133 GISEVVEQERI
-144 LELPLQGRQ
+144 LELPLEGRNPAA
-153 VTDLIVL
+153 LIAMV
-160 AGAAVQDAPNNKS
+160 GGVVQETPNNKS
-173 MPGSVFTGVAGS
+173 MPGSTYTGVAGS
-185 LPFGVAYLLDGAA
+185 LPFGVTYLLDGAP

-208 PLPFPDAL
+208 PLPFPDAM

-236 TVSAVTKSGTNVFH
+236 SVNVVTKSGTNLLH
-250 GTLFEFLRDKRFNSK
+250 GTLFEFLRDKRFNAK

-271 GPDGKKRD
+271 NPATGDRLD
-279 DGLKR
+279 DGLRR
-284 NQPGGVLGGPILA
+284 NQLGGVLGGPILA
-297 DRLFFFGAY
+297 DRIFFFGAY
-306 QGTFLRVTPA
+306 QGTFQKVAPP
-316 DAITRIPTP
+316 DSITRIPTP
-325 ATLAGDFTAF
+325 AMLAGDFTAF
-335 ASPACNR
+335 TSPACNR
-342 GQQVNLRAPF
+342 GQQIALRAPF
-352 VNNRID
+352 VNNQID
-358 PGLLSPAA
+358 PRLFSPAA
-366 TAIARQLP
+366 MAIARQLP
-374 TTADPCGDVRFSAP
+374 TTAADPCGDVRFSAP
-388 QHYDQHQVVAK
+388 LSYDQSQIVTK

-404 SGAHS
+404 SGGHS
-409 IFGRYMLTSD
+409 IFGRYMLTFD
-419 VQLPGWPASG
+419 EQVPAWPKSG
-429 NVLTTRPEDASQNH
+429 NVLTTRAEDNAQNH
-443 RAQSL
+443 RAHSL
-448 TLGDTKV
+448 TLGDTRV
-455 FGANT
+455 FGTDT
-460 VNAFRVVWNRTR
+460 VNAFRVAWNRSR
-472 AHYNLE
+472 AHYHLE
-478 PFFGADTLGIKD
+478 PFFGADTLGISN
-490 FYNYVPGII
+490 FHNYVPGII
-499 GIEISGGFMTASGG
+499 GIEISGGFTTASGG

-522 AYQISD
+522 AYQVSD

-537 QIALGG
+537 QLALGG
-543 NVAHWTHY
+543 QVAYWTHY

-566 SSSGLGMADFLTGR
+566 SLTGAGMADFLTGR

-589 GVLDLAQE
+589 GVLDLTQR
-597 YLGLYAQDT
+597 YLGFYAQDT
-606 WRVGTR
+606 WRVSPR
-612 VTLNGGL
+612 VTLNGGI
-619 RWEPFFGQDI
+619 RWEPFFGAHIQ
-629 KNKAI
+629 NQAI
-634 SNFNLDNFRRGV
+634 ANFDLDRFRQGA

-663 PDFPSGKS
+663 ADFPSGKS

-685 AAWDVTGDGRMAVR
+685 MAWDVTGDGRMAVR

-732 PGGLDD
+732 PGGFDD
-738 PYRGFPGGP
+738 PYRDFPGGA
-747 PHPYPENPGP
+747 PHPYPEAPGP

-785 VERQVGAAWQVSAS
+785 VERQIGPSWQVAAS

-811 VQRNAGV
+811 AQRNPGV
-818 FLGTGPCT
+818 FM
-826 LAGVSY
+826 AGA
-832 PTCTTPANLNQRR
+832 TAANLNQRR
-845 KLSIENP
+845 VLSLENP

-867 GTQTYH
+867 GTQTYR
-873 ALRLSTQRRA
+873 ALRVSTQRRA
-883 ASGVSLSAN
+883 ASGVSLTAN

-901 FAQTTFFTG
+901 VAQTTFFTG
-910 GQSVQDP
+910 GQSLQDP
-917 DNPDWDLGNCT
+917 NNPDWDLGNCQ

-939 TVATPQFAN
+939 TVETPQFEN
-948 RALHVLASDW
+948 RGVNILASGW
-958 NVAGILSAR
+958 NVAGILKAS
-967 SGAWLTVMTLRDIT
+967 SGTWLTVMTLRDIA
-981 ATGILQQRVDQVAA
+981 ATGILQQRVNQVLD

-1002 LGNYLNRAAFAY
+1002 LNNYLNRAAFAD
-1014 PAPGQLGTHTRN
+1014 PAPGQLGNHTRN

-1038 ALSRRIPLGATQDL
+1038 ALTRRIPLGATNNL

-1080 NTVNLDAG
+1080 NTVNFDAG
-1088 NFGQITTQAGTP
+1088 NFGQIITQAGTP
-1100 RIFQFG
+1100 RILQFG
-1106 IRYGF
+1106 IKYAF

>member
-1 MSRFLKGL
+1 MKRVGVLCVT
-9 SAGALTVW
+9 ALILLLTS
-17 LAATPAW
+17 TSAW
-24 AQATAALNGRVTD
+24 AQATAELNGRVTD

-49 ATQTDTGFSRSVVT
+49 VTQTDTGFTRSVVT
-63 DGGGAYVMPN
+63 EANGLYVVSN
-73 LPVGPYQLE
+73 LPTGPYRLE
-82 ISLPGFRTYMRT
+82 VGLQGFRTYVQT

-104 TINAVLAVG
+104 TINVVLSVG
-113 SLEET
+113 NLQET
-118 VAVEAAAP
+118 VSVEAAAP

-133 GISEVIEQQRI
+133 GISEVVEQERI

-173 MPGSVFTGVAGS
+173 MPGSIFTGVAGS
-185 LPFGVAYLLDGAA
+185 LPFGVAYLLDGAV

-216 QEFRVATSGLSAD
+216 QELRVA
-229 NGVHSGG
+229 
-236 TVSAVTKSGTNVFH
+236 
-250 GTLFEFLRDKRFNSK
+250 
-265 AVFAPI
+265 P
-271 GPDGKKRD
+271 P
-279 DGLKR
+279 
-284 NQPGGVLGGPILA
+284 
-297 DRLFFFGAY
+297 
-306 QGTFLRVTPA
+306 

-325 ATLAGDFTAF
+325 AMLAGDFRAF
-335 ASPACNR
+335 TSPACNR
-342 GQQVNLRAPF
+342 GQQITLRAPF
-352 VNNRID
+352 VNNMID
-358 PGLLSPAA
+358 PRLFSPAA
-366 TAIARQLP
+366 MGVSRQLP

-388 QHYDQHQVVAK
+388 LHYDQNQIVAK
-399 VDYQG
+399 IDYQQ
-404 SGAHS
+404 SGGHS
-409 IFGRYMLTSD
+409 LFGRYMLTFD
-419 VQLPGWPASG
+419 EQLPAWPSSG
-429 NVLTTRPEDASQNH
+429 NVLTTRPEDAAQNH
-443 RAQSL
+443 RAHSL
-448 TLGDTKV
+448 TLGDTRV
-455 FGANT
+455 FGSNV
-460 VNAFRVVWNRTR
+460 VNAVRGGWNRSR

-478 PFFGADTLGIKD
+478 PFFGAETLGIRN
-490 FYNYVPGII
+490 FYNYVPGVI
-499 GIEISGGFMTASGG
+499 GLEISGGFTTASGG

-528 DVTLVRGSH
+528 DLTVVRGSH
-537 QIALGG
+537 QLALGG
-543 NVAHWTHY
+543 NVAYWKHY

-566 SSSGLGMADFLTGR
+566 SFTGVGMADFLTGR

-589 GVLDLAQE
+589 GVLDMKQD

-606 WRVGTR
+606 WRVGR
-612 VTLNGGL
+612 RMTLNGGV
-619 RWEPFFGQDI
+619 RWEPFSGARI
-629 KNKAI
+629 ENKAI
-634 SNFNLDNFRRGV
+634 ANFSLDRFRQGA

-663 PDFPSGKS
+663 ADFPSGKS

-676 WTNFAPRVG
+676 WTNVAPRIG
-685 AAWDVTGDGRMAVR
+685 MAWDATGDGRTAVR

-732 PGGLDD
+732 PGGFDD
-738 PYRGFPGGP
+738 PYRDFPGGP

-757 DAQFPA
+757 DAQFPS

-775 STRVQSWNVI
+775 STRIQSWNAI
-785 VERQVGAAWQVSAS
+785 VERQIGAAWQVSAS

-818 FLGTGPCT
+818 FMGLGPCT

-832 PTCTTPANLNQRR
+832 PTCTTAANLNQRR
-845 KLSIENP
+845 LLSLENP

-883 ASGVSLSAN
+883 AQGVSLSAN
-892 YTRSYCVGN
+892 YTRAYCVGN

-910 GQSVQDP
+910 GQSLQDP
-917 DNPDWDLGNCT
+917 NNPDWDLGNCSL
-928 FSRRHI
+928 SRRHI

-939 TVATPQFAN
+939 TVETPQFAN
-948 RALHVLASDW
+948 RGLHILASGW
-958 NVAGILSAR
+958 NVAGVVGAR
-967 SGAWLTVMTLRDIT
+967 SGAWLTVMTLRDI
-981 ATGILQQRVDQVAA
+981 AANGILQQRVDQVMD
-995 NPYGDKT
+995 NPYGNKT
-1002 LGNYLNRAAFAY
+1002 LDNYLNPAAFAY
-1014 PAPGQLGTHTRN
+1014 PAPGQLGSHKRN
-1026 SIEGPAYWSIDL
+1026 SIEGPAYWRIDL
-1038 ALSRRIPLGATQDL
+1038 ALSRRIPLGAARNM
-1052 ELRLETFNLLN
+1052 ELRVETFNLSN

-1080 NTVNLDAG
+1080 NTVNFDAG

-1106 IRYGF
+1106 IKYVF

>member
-1 MSRFLKGL
+1 MSRFLRGF
-9 SAGALTVW
+9 SAVALTV
-17 LAATPAW
+17 LLITTMAW
-24 AQATAALNGRVTD
+24 AQATAELNGRVTD
-37 ESGAVLPGVTVT
+37 QSGGVLPGVTVT
-49 ATQTDTGFSRSVVT
+49 VTQTDTGFSRSVVT
-63 DGGGAYVMPN
+63 DDNGNYAMPN
-73 LPVGPYQLE
+73 LPTGPYRLE
-82 ISLPGFRTYMRT
+82 VMLQGFRTYVQT

-104 TINAVLAVG
+104 TINAVLSVG

-118 VAVEAAAP
+118 VSVEAAAP

-133 GISEVIEQQRI
+133 GISEVVEQERI
-144 LELPLQGRQ
+144 LELPLEGRNPAA
-153 VTDLIVL
+153 LIAMV
-160 AGAAVQDAPNNKS
+160 GGVVQERPNNKS
-173 MPGSVFTGVAGS
+173 MPGSLFTGVAGS
-185 LPFGVAYLLDGAA
+185 LPFGVAYLLDGAP

-236 TVSAVTKSGTNVFH
+236 SVNAVTKSGTNVLH
-250 GTLFEFLRDKRFNSK
+250 GTLFEFLRDKRFNAK
-265 AVFAPI
+265 AAFAPI
-271 GPDGKKRD
+271 DPNTGRRVD

-284 NQPGGVLGGPILA
+284 NQLGGALGGPILT

-306 QGTFLRVTPA
+306 QGTFQDVTPP
-316 DAITRIPTP
+316 DATTRIPTP
-325 ATLAGDFTAF
+325 AMLAGDFTAF

-342 GQQVNLRAPF
+342 GQQITLRAPF
-352 VNNRID
+352 VNNQID
-358 PGLLSPAA
+358 PRLFSPAA
-366 TAIARQLP
+366 MAIARQLP
-374 TTADPCGDVRFSAP
+374 TTTDPCGDIRFSAP
-388 QHYDQHQVVAK
+388 LSYDQSQVVAK
-399 VDYQG
+399 IDYQG
-404 SGAHS
+404 SGGHS
-409 IFGRYMLTSD
+409 IFGRYMLTLD
-419 VQLPGWPASG
+419 EQVPAWPTSG
-429 NVLTTRPEDASQNH
+429 SVLTTRPEDN
-443 RAQSL
+443 AQKHSAHSL
-448 TLGDTKV
+448 TLGDTRV
-455 FGANT
+455 FGSNT
-460 VNAFRVVWNRTR
+460 VNAFRVAWNRSR
-472 AHYNLE
+472 AHYHLE
-478 PFFGADTLGIKD
+478 PFFGAETLGVKD

-499 GIEISGGFMTASGG
+499 GIEISGGFTTASGG

-528 DVTLVRGSH
+528 DVTLVRGNH
-537 QIALGG
+537 QLALGG
-543 NVAHWTHY
+543 NVAYWTHY

-566 SSSGLGMADFLTGR
+566 SLTGLGMADFLTGR

-589 GVLDLAQE
+589 GVLDLTQK

-606 WRVGTR
+606 WRVSPR
-612 VTLNGGL
+612 VTVNGGV
-619 RWEPFFGQDI
+619 RWEPFFGAHIQ
-629 KNKAI
+629 NNAI
-634 SNFNLDNFRRGV
+634 ANFDFDRFRQGA

-663 PDFPSGKS
+663 PDFPSGTS

-685 AAWDVTGDGRMAVR
+685 MAWDVTGDGRMAVR

-732 PGGLDD
+732 PGGFDD
-738 PYRGFPGGP
+738 PYRDFPGGP
-747 PHPYPENPGP
+747 PHPYPETPGP

-785 VERQVGAAWQVSAS
+785 VERQIGAAWQVAAS

-811 VQRNAGV
+811 VQRNPGV
-818 FLGTGPCT
+818 FV
-826 LAGVSY
+826 AGA
-832 PTCTTPANLNQRR
+832 TTANLNQRR
-845 KLSIENP
+845 VLSLENP

-858 GSIERHEAI
+858 GSLERHEAI
-867 GTQTYH
+867 GTQTYR

-883 ASGVSLSAN
+883 ATGVSLNAN

-901 FAQTTFFTG
+901 VAQTTFFTG
-910 GQSVQDP
+910 GQSLQDP
-917 DNPDWDLGNCT
+917 DNPDWDLGNCQ

-948 RALHVLASDW
+948 RGLNLLASGW
-958 NVAGILSAR
+958 NVAGILTAS
-967 SGAWLTVMTLRDIT
+967 SGAWLTVMTLRDIA
-981 ATGILQQRVDQVAA
+981 ATGILQQRPNQVLD

-1002 LGNYLNRAAFAY
+1002 LNNYLNRAAFAD
-1014 PAPGQLGTHTRN
+1014 PAPGQLGDHIRN
-1026 SIEGPAYWSIDL
+1026 SIEGPAYWTIDL
-1038 ALSRRIPLGATQDL
+1038 ALSRRIPLGVAQNL
-1052 ELRLETFNLLN
+1052 ELRVETFNLLN

-1071 PPLGGGGNA
+1071 PPIGGGGNA

-1088 NFGQITTQAGTP
+1088 NFGQILTQAGTP

-1106 IRYGF
+1106 MKYAF

>member
-1 MSRFLKGL
+1 MRRFLRGF
-9 SAGALTVW
+9 SAGALMLLVS
-17 LAATPAW
+17 LPVW

-37 ESGAVLPGVTVT
+37 ESGGVLPGVSVT
-49 ATQTDTGFSRSVVT
+49 ATQTDTGFSRSAVT
-63 DGGGAYVMPN
+63 DANGTYVLPN

-82 ISLPGFRTYMRT
+82 MTLQGFRTYMQT

-104 TINAVLAVG
+104 TINAVLTVG

-118 VAVEAAAP
+118 VSVEAAAP

-133 GISEVIEQQRI
+133 GISEVVEQERI

-160 AGAAVQDAPNNKS
+160 AGAAVQEAPNNKS
-173 MPGSVFTGVAGS
+173 MPGSIFTGVAGS

-208 PLPFPDAL
+208 PLPFPDAM

-236 TVSAVTKSGTNVFH
+236 SVNVVTKSGTNILH
-250 GTLFEFLRDKRFNSK
+250 GTLFEFLRDKRFNAK

-271 GPDGKKRD
+271 NPATGDRLD
-279 DGLKR
+279 DGLRR
-284 NQPGGVLGGPILA
+284 NQLGGVMGGPILA

-306 QGTFLRVTPA
+306 QGTFQKVAPP
-316 DAITRIPTP
+316 DSITRIATP
-325 ATLAGDFTAF
+325 AMLAGDFTAF
-335 ASPACNR
+335 TSPACNR
-342 GQQVNLRAPF
+342 GQQIALRAPF
-352 VNNRID
+352 VNNQID
-358 PGLLSPAA
+358 PRLFSPAA
-366 TAIARQLP
+366 MAIARQLP

-388 QHYDQHQVVAK
+388 LSYDQSQIVTK

-404 SGAHS
+404 SGGHS
-409 IFGRYMLTSD
+409 IFGRYMLTFD
-419 VQLPGWPASG
+419 EQVPAWPKSG
-429 NVLTTRPEDASQNH
+429 SVLTTRAEDNAQNH
-443 RAQSL
+443 RAHSL
-448 TLGDTKV
+448 TFGDTRV
-455 FGANT
+455 FGTDT
-460 VNAFRVVWNRTR
+460 VNAFRVAWNRSR
-472 AHYNLE
+472 AHYHLE
-478 PFFGADTLGIKD
+478 PFFGAETLGINN
-490 FYNYVPGII
+490 FHNYVPGII
-499 GIEISGGFMTASGG
+499 GIEISGGFTTASGG
-513 SVLFQGDTD
+513 SVYFQGDTD

-543 NVAHWTHY
+543 NVAYWTHY

-566 SSSGLGMADFLTGR
+566 SATGLGMADFLTGR
-580 LARLEHARP
+580 LTRLEHARP
-589 GVLDLAQE
+589 GVLDMTQR

-606 WRVGTR
+606 WRVSPR

-619 RWEPFFGQDI
+619 RWEPFFGAHIQ
-629 KNKAI
+629 NQAI
-634 SNFNLDNFRRGV
+634 ANFSLDRFRQGA

-676 WTNFAPRVG
+676 WTNVAPRVG
-685 AAWDVTGDGRMAVR
+685 VAWDVTGDGRTAVR

-732 PGGLDD
+732 PGGFDD
-738 PYRGFPGGP
+738 PYRDFPGGA
-747 PHPYPENPGP
+747 PHPYPEAPGP

-775 STRVQSWNVI
+775 ATRAQSWNVI
-785 VERQVGAAWQVSAS
+785 VERQIGAAWQVSAS

-811 VQRNAGV
+811 VQRNPGV

-832 PTCTTPANLNQRR
+832 PTCTTTANLNQRR
-845 KLSIENP
+845 ALSLENA

-867 GTQTYH
+867 GTQTYR

-883 ASGVSLSAN
+883 ANGVSLSAN

-901 FAQTTFFTG
+901 FAQVTFFTG
-910 GQSVQDP
+910 GQSLQNP
-917 DNPDWDLGNCT
+917 DDPDWDLGNCT

-939 TVATPQFAN
+939 TVDTPQFAN
-948 RALHVLASDW
+948 RGLNIVASGW
-958 NVAGILSAR
+958 NVAGILTAR
-967 SGAWLTVMTLRDIT
+967 SGAWLTVMTAQDT
-981 ATGILQQRVDQVAA
+981 AATGITQQRLNQVLDD
-995 NPYGDKT
+995 PYGNKT
-1002 LGNYLNRAAFAY
+1002 LGNYLNPAAFAR
-1014 PAPGQLGTHTRN
+1014 PAPGQLGTHKRN

-1038 ALSRRIPLGATQDL
+1038 ALSRRVPLGATNNL

-1071 PPLGGGGNA
+1071 PALGGGGNA
-1080 NTVNLDAG
+1080 NTVNFDAG

-1100 RIFQFG
+1100 RILQFG
-1106 IRYGF
+1106 IKYAF

>member
-1 MSRFLKGL
+1 MARVLLRSILVLAGL
-9 SAGALTVW
+9 LVGAS
-17 LAATPAW
+17 AW
-24 AQATAALNGRVTD
+24 AQATAELNGRVTD
-37 ESGAVLPGVTVT
+37 ESGGVLPGVTVT
-49 ATQTDTGFSRSVVT
+49 VTQTDTGFTRSVVT
-63 DGGGAYVMPN
+63 EANGLYVISN
-73 LPVGPYQLE
+73 LPTGPYRLE
-82 ISLPGFRTYMRT
+82 VSLQGFRTYVQT

-104 TINAVLAVG
+104 TINVELAVG

-118 VAVEAAAP
+118 VSVEAATP

-133 GISEVIEQQRI
+133 GISEVVEQERI
-144 LELPLQGRQ
+144 LELPLQGRN

-160 AGAAVQDAPNNKS
+160 AGAAVQDTPNNKS
-173 MPGSVFTGVAGS
+173 MPGSIYTGVAGS
-185 LPFGVAYLLDGAA
+185 LPFGVAYLLDGAS

-236 TVSAVTKSGTNVFH
+236 TVNAVTKSGTNVLH
-250 GTLFEFLRDKRFNSK
+250 GTLFEFVRDKRFNAK
-265 AVFAPI
+265 PVFAPI
-271 GPDGKKRD
+271 GPDGERLD

-284 NQPGGVLGGPILA
+284 NQLGGVLGGPILS

-306 QGTFLRVTPA
+306 QGTFLRVSPPDVLTKV
-316 DAITRIPTP
+316 PTP
-325 ATLAGDFTAF
+325 AMLAGDFRAF

-342 GQQVNLRAPF
+342 GQQITLRAPF
-352 VNNRID
+352 VNNQID
-358 PGLLSPAA
+358 PRLFSPAA
-366 TAIARQLP
+366 MAITRQLP
-374 TTADPCGDVRFSAP
+374 TTTDPCGDVRFTSP
-388 QHYDQHQVVAK
+388 QHYDQSQIVAK

-404 SGAHS
+404 SGGHS
-409 IFGRYMLTSD
+409 IFGRYMLTFD
-419 VQLPGWPASG
+419 EQIPAWPGSG
-429 NVLTTRPEDASQNH
+429 NVLTTRAEDTAQNH
-443 RAQSL
+443 KAHSL
-448 TLGDTKV
+448 TLGDTRV
-455 FGANT
+455 FGTDT
-460 VNAFRVVWNRTR
+460 VNAFRVAWNRSR
-472 AHYNLE
+472 AHYHLE
-478 PFFGADTLGIKD
+478 PFFGAETVGIRN
-490 FYNYVPGII
+490 FHNYVPGIM
-499 GIEISGGFMTASGG
+499 GVEISGGFATASGG
-513 SVLFQGDTD
+513 SVYFQGDTD
-522 AYQISD
+522 AFQISD
-528 DVTLVRGSH
+528 DITLVRGSH
-537 QIALGG
+537 QIAVGG
-543 NVAHWTHY
+543 NVAYWTHY
-551 TVDGQRGVGLWTFDG
+551 TVDSQRGVGLWTFDG
-566 SSSGLGMADFLTGR
+566 SLTGLGMTDFLTGR

-589 GVLDLAQE
+589 GVLDMTQK

-612 VTLNGGL
+612 VTLNGGV
-619 RWEPFFGQDI
+619 RWEPFFGAHI
-629 KNKAI
+629 ENRAVG
-634 SNFNLDNFRRGV
+634 NFSFDRFRQGAA
-646 TSTVFRNA
+646 STVFRNA

-663 PDFPSGKS
+663 ADFPSGKS

-676 WTNFAPRVG
+676 WTNVAPRVG
-685 AAWDVTGDGRMAVR
+685 MAWDVTGDGRTAVR

-732 PGGLDD
+732 PGGFDD
-738 PYRGFPGGP
+738 PYLGFPGGP
-747 PHPYPENPGP
+747 PHPYPETPGP

-775 STRVQSWNVI
+775 STRIQSWNVI
-785 VERQVGAAWQVSAS
+785 LERQLGAVWQVSSS

-811 VQRNAGV
+811 VQRNPGV

-832 PTCTTPANLNQRR
+832 PTCTTTANLNQRR
-845 KLSIENP
+845 TLSLENA

-858 GSIERHEAI
+858 GSIERHEAV

-901 FAQTTFFTG
+901 VTQTTFFTG
-910 GQSVQDP
+910 GQSLQDP
-917 DNPDWDLGNCT
+917 DNPDWDLGNCQ

-934 ANATV
+934 ANATM
-939 TVATPQFAN
+939 TVETPQFAN
-948 RALHVLASDW
+948 RGLNLLASGW
-958 NVAGILSAR
+958 NVAGILQAR
-967 SGAWLTVMTLRDIT
+967 SGEWLTVMTLRDIA
-981 ATGILQQRVDQVAA
+981 ATGILQQRVDQVLA
-995 NPYGDKT
+995 NPYGNKT
-1002 LGNYLNRAAFAY
+1002 LNNYLNPAAFAY
-1014 PAPGQLGTHTRN
+1014 PAPGQLGTHKRN

-1038 ALSRRIPLGATQDL
+1038 ALSRRIPLGATQNL
-1052 ELRLETFNLLN
+1052 ELRMETFNLLN

-1080 NTVNLDAG
+1080 NTANFDAG
-1088 NFGQITTQAGTP
+1088 NFGQITTQKGTP

-1106 IRYGF
+1106 IKYAF

>member
-1 MSRFLKGL
+1 MYFLRHV
-9 SAGALTVW
+9 SAGALILVLTSS
-17 LAATPAW
+17 AAW

-37 ESGAVLPGVTVT
+37 QSGAVLPGVTVT
-49 ATQTDTGFSRSVVT
+49 VTQTETGFTRSVVT
-63 DGGGAYVMPN
+63 DDDGTYVIPN
-73 LPVGPYQLE
+73 LPLGPYQLE
-82 ISLPGFRTYMRT
+82 VMLQGFRTYVQR

-118 VAVEAAAP
+118 VSVEAAAP

-133 GISEVIEQQRI
+133 GISEVVEQQRI

-160 AGAAVQDAPNNKS
+160 AGAAVQETPNNKS

-185 LPFGVAYLLDGAA
+185 LPFGVTYLLDGAP
-198 HNNPYDNLNM
+198 HNNPYDNLGM

-216 QEFRVATSGLSAD
+216 QEFRVATSGLSAE
-229 NGVHSGG
+229 NGVHSGA
-236 TVSAVTKSGTNVFH
+236 TVNAVTKSGTNVVH
-250 GTLFEFLRDKRFNSK
+250 GTLFEFLRDKRFNAK
-265 AVFAPI
+265 QVFAPVN
-271 GPDGKKRD
+271 PDTGKRLD

-284 NQPGGVLGGPILA
+284 NQLGGALGGPLLA

-306 QGTFLRVTPA
+306 QGTFLRQTPP
-316 DAITRIPTP
+316 DATTRIPTP
-325 ATLAGDFTAF
+325 AMLAGDFSTF

-342 GQQVNLRAPF
+342 GQQLALRAPF
-352 VNNRID
+352 ANNRID
-358 PGLLSPAA
+358 PSLFSPAA
-366 TAIARQLP
+366 MAIARQLP

-388 QHYDQHQVVAK
+388 VKKDESQIVAK

-404 SGAHS
+404 SGGHS
-409 IFGRYMLTSD
+409 IFGRYMLTFD
-419 VQLPGWPASG
+419 EWTPAWPSSG
-429 NVLTTRPEDASQNH
+429 SVLTTRAEDNAQTH
-443 RAQSL
+443 RAHSL
-448 TLGDTKV
+448 TLGDTRV
-455 FGANT
+455 FGTNT
-460 VNAFRVVWNRTR
+460 VNAFRVAWNRSR
-472 AHYNLE
+472 AHYHLE
-478 PFFGADTLGIKD
+478 PFFGAETLGIRD

-499 GIEISGGFMTASGG
+499 GLEISGGFTTASGG

-528 DVTLVRGSH
+528 DITLVRGSH
-537 QIALGG
+537 QFALGG
-543 NVAHWTHY
+543 QVAYWTHY

-566 SSSGLGMADFLTGR
+566 TFTGSGMADFLTGR

-589 GVLDLAQE
+589 GVLDLTQR
-597 YLGLYAQDT
+597 YLGFYAQDT
-606 WRVGTR
+606 WRVSPR
-612 VTLNGGL
+612 VTLNGGV
-619 RWEPFFGQDI
+619 RWEPFFGAHIQNNAIANFDI
-629 KNKAI
+629 
-634 SNFNLDNFRRGV
+634 DRFRQGA

-663 PDFPSGKS
+663 ADFPSGTS

-685 AAWDVTGDGRMAVR
+685 MAWDVTGDGRMAVR
-699 SSYSLGYDFQGAS
+699 SSYSLSYDFQGAS
-712 YLFISATAPPFGGRL
+712 YLFISTTAPPFGGRL

-732 PGGLDD
+732 LGGFDD
-738 PYRGFPGGP
+738 PYRDFPGGA
-747 PHPYPENPGP
+747 PHPYPETPGP

-785 VERQVGAAWQVSAS
+785 VERQIGAAWQVSAS

-811 VQRNAGV
+811 AQRNPGVYQGAGS
-818 FLGTGPCT
+818 T
-826 LAGVSY
+826 A
-832 PTCTTPANLNQRR
+832 ANLNQRR
-845 KLSIENP
+845 VLSLENP

-858 GSIERHEAI
+858 GSLERHEAI
-867 GTQTYH
+867 GTQDYR

-901 FAQTTFFTG
+901 VAQTTFFTG
-910 GQSVQDP
+910 GQSLQDP
-917 DNPDWDLGNCT
+917 DNPDWDRGNCQ

-939 TVATPQFAN
+939 TVETPQFAN
-948 RALHVLASDW
+948 RGLNVLASGW

-967 SGAWLTVMTLRDIT
+967 SGTWLTVMTLRDIA
-981 ATGILQQRVDQVAA
+981 ATGILQQRLNQVLD
-995 NPYGDKT
+995 NPYGDKS
-1002 LGNYLNRAAFAY
+1002 LNNYLNRAAFAD
-1014 PAPGQLGTHTRN
+1014 PAPGQLGTHARN

-1038 ALSRRIPLGATQDL
+1038 ALARRIPLGATQNV
-1052 ELRLETFNLLN
+1052 ELRVETFNLLN

-1071 PPLGGGGNA
+1071 PPIGGGGNA
-1080 NTVNLDAG
+1080 NTVNFDAG
-1088 NFGQITTQAGTP
+1088 NFGQILTQAGTP
-1100 RIFQFG
+1100 RVFQFG
-1106 IRYGF
+1106 IKYAF

>member
-1 MSRFLKGL
+1 MYFLRQVSVCAMILVLTG
-9 SAGALTVW
+9 SA
-17 LAATPAW
+17 AW
-24 AQATAALNGRVTD
+24 AQATAELNGRVTD
-37 ESGAVLPGVTVT
+37 QSGGVLPGVTVT
-49 ATQTDTGFSRSVVT
+49 VTQTDTGFSRSAVT
-63 DGGGAYVMPN
+63 DDNGNYAIPN
-73 LPVGPYQLE
+73 LPTGPYRLE
-82 ISLPGFRTYMRT
+82 VMLQGFRSYVQT

-104 TINAVLAVG
+104 TINAVLSVG

-118 VAVEAAAP
+118 VSVEAAAP

-133 GISEVIEQQRI
+133 GISEVVEQERI
-144 LELPLQGRQ
+144 LELPLEGRNPAA
-153 VTDLIVL
+153 LIAMV
-160 AGAAVQDAPNNKS
+160 GGVVQERPNNKS
-173 MPGSVFTGVAGS
+173 MPGSLFTGVAGS
-185 LPFGVAYLLDGAA
+185 LPFGVAYLLDGAP

-236 TVSAVTKSGTNVFH
+236 SVNAVTKSGTNVLH
-250 GTLFEFLRDKRFNSK
+250 GTLFEFLRDKRFNAK

-271 GPDGKKRD
+271 DPNTGRRVD

-284 NQPGGVLGGPILA
+284 NQLGGALGGPILS

-306 QGTFLRVTPA
+306 QGTFQDVTPP
-316 DAITRIPTP
+316 DATTRIPTP
-325 ATLAGDFTAF
+325 AMLAGDFTAF

-342 GQQVNLRAPF
+342 GQQINLRAPF
-352 VNNRID
+352 VNNQID
-358 PGLLSPAA
+358 PRLFSPAA
-366 TAIARQLP
+366 MAIARQLP
-374 TTADPCGDVRFSAP
+374 TTTDPCGDIRFSAP
-388 QHYDQHQVVAK
+388 LSYDQSQVVAK

-404 SGAHS
+404 SGGHS
-409 IFGRYMLTSD
+409 IFGRYMLTFDDQVPS
-419 VQLPGWPASG
+419 WPTSG
-429 NVLTTRPEDASQNH
+429 SVLTTRAEDNAQTH
-443 RAQSL
+443 RAHSL
-448 TLGDTKV
+448 TLGDTRV
-455 FGANT
+455 FGTNT
-460 VNAFRVVWNRTR
+460 VNAFRVAWNRSR
-472 AHYNLE
+472 AHYHLE
-478 PFFGADTLGIKD
+478 PFFGAETLGINN

-499 GIEISGGFMTASGG
+499 GIEISGGFTTASGG

-528 DVTLVRGSH
+528 DVTLVRGNH
-537 QIALGG
+537 QLALGG
-543 NVAHWTHY
+543 NVAYWTHY

-566 SSSGLGMADFLTGR
+566 SLTGLGTADFLTGR

-589 GVLDLAQE
+589 GVLDLTQK

-606 WRVGTR
+606 WRVSPR
-612 VTLNGGL
+612 VTVNGGV
-619 RWEPFFGQDI
+619 RWEPFFGAHIQ
-629 KNKAI
+629 NNAI
-634 SNFNLDNFRRGV
+634 ANFDFDRFRQGA

-663 PDFPSGKS
+663 PDFPSGTS

-685 AAWDVTGDGRMAVR
+685 MAWDVTGDGRMAVR

-727 RVTQL
+727 RVTSL
-732 PGGLDD
+732 PGGFDD
-738 PYRGFPGGP
+738 PYRDFPGGA
-747 PHPYPENPGP
+747 PHPYPETPGP

-785 VERQVGAAWQVSAS
+785 VERQIGAAWQVAAS

-811 VQRNAGV
+811 AQRNPGV
-818 FLGTGPCT
+818 FM
-826 LAGVSY
+826 AGA
-832 PTCTTPANLNQRR
+832 TAANLNQRR
-845 KLSIENP
+845 VLSLENP

-858 GSIERHEAI
+858 GSLERHEAI
-867 GTQTYH
+867 GTQTYR

-883 ASGVSLSAN
+883 ATGVSLNAN

-901 FAQTTFFTG
+901 VAQTTFFTG
-910 GQSVQDP
+910 GQSLQDP
-917 DNPDWDLGNCT
+917 DNPDWDLGNCQ

-948 RALHVLASDW
+948 RGLNLVASGW
-958 NVAGILSAR
+958 NVAGILTAS
-967 SGAWLTVMTLRDIT
+967 SGAWLTVMTLRDIA
-981 ATGILQQRVDQVAA
+981 ATGILQQRPNQVLD

-1002 LGNYLNRAAFAY
+1002 LNNYLNRAAFAD
-1014 PAPGQLGTHTRN
+1014 PAPGQLGDHIRN
-1026 SIEGPAYWSIDL
+1026 SIEGPAYWTIDL
-1038 ALSRRIPLGATQDL
+1038 ALSRRIPLGVAHNL
-1052 ELRLETFNLLN
+1052 ELRVETFNLLN

-1088 NFGQITTQAGTP
+1088 NFGQILTQAGTP

-1106 IRYGF
+1106 VKYAF